1 MEGVNNKTS
10 EKNKTTTSAM
20 QENANDPEPVD
31 NSTQSKAQ
39 QPSKIFEYKTKNDR
53 DAIMNMSRP
62 VKNETSTTTVKPN
75 KTSSNSLNEIHDGDD
90 EPDEPKKLISEDVA
104 PKNVW
109 QNQIDKLD
117 KQKEE
122 DSESS
127 PKPIEAVAEL
137 KN

>member
-1 MEGVNNKTS
+1 
-10 EKNKTTTSAM
+10 M